1 VAPGNRGSQENQ
13 GNHLNLEDLEVLV
26 LLAVP
31 EVLVAPVI
39 HLLLVTLEVQA
50 VQAVPEVLVA
60 PVTPNVHE
68 NQTCP

>member
-31 EVLVAPVI
+31 VI
-39 HLLLVTLEVQA
+39 HLLLVTLE